1 MLILNNVWLD
11 TFLSLSRVQLLYVDR
26 HRVRQWRH
34 SQRCRCIQ
42 YTCPYVDELNEYNVV
57 SARKDVP
64 PKKRE
69 RERRESLYDIL
80 LLRILSFFFFLCDCV
95 CVFGWE
101 IYLNV
106 ELLGWLLDRSLA
118 AHTSEKVG
126 ASQQQFHAI
135 CVQFF
140 LHSTARSNF
149 LIHSRV
155 VYSYAT
161 PTRRHI

>member
-1 MLILNNVWLD
+1 LNNVWLD
-11 TFLSLSRVQLLYVDR
+11 TFLSLSRVQLLYIGR

-80 LLRILSFFFFLCDCV
+80 LLRILSFLFFLVWLCV
-95 CVFGWE
+95 CV
-101 IYLNV
+101 
-106 ELLGWLLDRSLA
+106 WLRNIPERWAAGLAAGSIPGRAHIWKGGGIPAAVPRHMCAVLPTLDRQ
-118 AHTSEKVG
+118 E
-126 ASQQQFHAI
+126 QF
-135 CVQFF
+135 
-140 LHSTARSNF
+140 
-149 LIHSRV
+149 
-155 VYSYAT
+155 SYT
-161 PTRRHI
+161 QPCCI